1 MVLNALGA
9 EDYGIYHVIAGFVV
23 MLGFLNNTMSASSQ
37 RFFSFELGRGNQ
49 EQLKK
54 AFDVIFLIYTLI
66 TIIFII
72 LAESIGLWFVNN
84 RLSISLYRINAA
96 RWIYQFSV
104 LSFVFTLMSAPYM
117 AAIMAHEDM
126 NIYALVTSIETI
138 LKLCIAFLLRF
149 YFFNKLQLY
158 GVLLC
163 VVTFVSMMIYLIFCN
178 INYQECKIKFYWDR
192 SLFKKIM
199 NYTFFDLLSS
209 VAFVCKTQGITIML
223 NQFLNPI
230 VVAARS
236 IANSVQNLTVYFS
249 YNFSIAL
256 RPQIIK
262 SYAVEE
268 KAEMFSLVFQGTK
281 GTYFLMYIFIF
292 PAILETHQLL
302 FFWLKN
308 PPEYAVG
315 FSRLLL
321 VDALI
326 QSIGYPLE
334 AAVQATGKIRLYRLT
349 HFFFYVLN
357 LPLSGLVLLMGVSPY
372 SVYIISV
379 FLTFITF
386 IIQLIIAGKVISLS
400 IISFLMKVILPLAGM
415 TVLSAILPIFL
426 YFRLTP
432 GFLRMCIITVVSLL
446 LSCGCMF
453 MIGLNS
459 EERKKVTVVI
469 SKKLYKVGDMKW
481 QK

>member
-1 MVLNALGA
+1 MVLNALGT
-9 EDYGIYHVIAGFVV
+9 EDYGIYHVIAGFVA

-37 RFFSFELGRGNQ
+37 RFFSFELGRGDR
-49 EQLKK
+49 EKLKK
-54 AFDVIFLIYTLI
+54 TFDIIVLIYTLI
-66 TIIFII
+66 MIVFII

-84 RLSISLYRINAA
+84 KLSIPLDRIKAA
-96 RWIYQFSV
+96 QWLYQFSV

-117 AAIMAHEDM
+117 SAIMAHEDM
-126 NIYALVTSIETI
+126 NVYALVTSIETI

-149 YFFNKLQLY
+149 SFFNKLQIY
-158 GVLLC
+158 GALLC
-163 VVTFVSMMIYLIFCN
+163 VVAFVSMMIYLIFCN
-178 INYQECKIKFYWDR
+178 MNYQECRFKFFWDK
-192 SLFKKIM
+192 SLFKRIM
-199 NYTFFDLLSS
+199 NYTFFDLLST
-209 VAFVCKTQGITIML
+209 VAFVCKTQGITILL
-223 NQFLNPI
+223 NQFFNPI

-236 IANSVQNLTVYFS
+236 IANSVQTLTVYFS

-262 SYAVEE
+262 NYAIEE
-268 KAEMFSLVFQGTK
+268 KTRMFSLIFQGTK
-281 GTYFLMYIFIF
+281 GTYFLMYLFIF
-292 PAILETHQLL
+292 PAILETPQLL

-308 PPEYAVG
+308 QPDYAVG

-321 VDALI
+321 LDALI
-326 QSIGYPLE
+326 QSVGYPLE

-349 HFFFYVLN
+349 HFFFYFLN
-357 LPLSGLVLLMGVSPY
+357 LPLSGLALLMGASPY

-386 IIQLIIAGKVISLS
+386 IIQLIISCKVISLS
-400 IISFLMKVILPLAGM
+400 IVSFLRKVILPLTSM

-432 GFLRMCIITVVSLL
+432 GFLRMCIITAVSLL

-453 MIGLNS
+453 MIGLNN

-469 SKKLYKVGDMKW
+469 SKKLYKEGDMKW